1 MAITVKITIAI
12 GPDIQAEQEFPVYL
26 AHENLSLTAQHAISA
41 AAAKFGV
48 YIPEFKQVT
57 VYPEGC
63 IPQTPKRTIVP
74 KGTTQQIEGHQKGC
88 ICADCSGA
96 ELTSEND

>member
-1 MAITVKITIAI
+1 MGALFLSLAKSEEGAEMSITVKITIEA
-12 GPDIQAEQEFPVYL
+12 GSNVRAEQEFPVYL
-26 AHENLSLTAQHAISA
+26 PQESLSLTAQHAISA

-48 YIPEFKQVT
+48 HIPEFKQ
-57 VYPEGC
+57 
-63 IPQTPKRTIVP
+63 
-74 KGTTQQIEGHQKGC
+74 EGHQVGC